1 MSGPMLDLVTMKFL
15 ADIGD
20 VVEKHSDALW
30 EAHHETTEMKVGIG
44 DTIYVYYEEGWEIGE

>member
-1 MSGPMLDLVTMKFL
+1 MDLVTMKFL